1 MHHAYIDKFAY
12 QDSAIHRLD
21 SRVKFIVVL
30 IFTAV
35 VISLPRTS
43 ISILACYAVGPFA
56 ILVWAK
62 VPLKFVVRHILAVS
76 PFILVLALSFP
87 LYDRTPLSV
96 AFGPFLWHVSEG
108 WIRCFTILGKF
119 VVTML
124 ALMALVSTT
133 RFNDLLAGLHKLGF
147 PGLLVIQLGFLYRYI
162 FVLIDRAH
170 HILRAR
176 AGRKLRSL
184 GFKNEINT
192 ATSMIGSLMIR
203 SIDTAE
209 NINMAMQ
216 ARGFNGTWRTLTRLK
231 VRPCDLLFA
240 AISLSFVFGLYFFIR
255 PVLSGGFNS

>member
-30 IFTAV
+30 VFTAV

-43 ISILACYAVGPFA
+43 VSILACYAIGPFT

-62 VPLKFVVRHILAVS
+62 VPLKFVFKHILIIS

-87 LYDRTPLSV
+87 LYDRTSSSV
-96 AFGPFLWHVSEG
+96 AFGPFIWHISVG
-108 WIRCFTILGKF
+108 WMRCFTILGKF

-133 RFNDLLAGLHKLGF
+133 RFNDLLAGLQKLGF

-162 FVLIDRAH
+162 FVLVDRAH

-192 ATSMIGSLMIR
+192 ATSMIGSLLVR
-203 SIDTAE
+203 SIETAE
-209 NINMAMQ
+209 NINIAMQ
-216 ARGFNGTWRTLTRLK
+216 ARGFDGTWQTLTRLK
-231 VRPCDLLFA
+231 IRRCDILFVI
-240 AISLSFVFGLYFFIR
+240 ISLSFVFGLFFFIR
-255 PVLSGGFNS
+255 PVLL

>member
-21 SRVKFIVVL
+21 SRIKFIVVL
-30 IFTAV
+30 VFTAV

-43 ISILACYAVGPFA
+43 VSILACYAVGPFA

-62 VPLKFVVRHILAVS
+62 VPLKFVFRHILAVS
-76 PFILVLALSFP
+76 PFILILALSFP
-87 LYDRTPLSV
+87 LYDRAPLNV
-96 AFGPFLWHVSEG
+96 AFGPFVWHISAG
-108 WIRCFTILGKF
+108 WMRCFAILGKF

-133 RFNDLLAGLHKLGF
+133 RFNDLLAGLQKLGF

-176 AGRKLRSL
+176 AGRKLRGL
-184 GFKNEINT
+184 GFRNEINT

-203 SIDTAE
+203 SINTAE
-209 NINMAMQ
+209 NINVAMQ
-216 ARGFNGTWRTLTRLK
+216 ARGFDGKWRTLTRLK
-231 VRPCDLLFA
+231 ISRYDVLFVI
-240 AISLSFVFGLYFFIR
+240 ISLSFVFGLYFFIR
-255 PVLSGGFNS
+255 PVLL